1 MISPRLSILS
11 EEVGLVRIKA
21 ILGVIRA
28 PFLLLP
34 VTLVVAGSGAA
45 AFEGCWSWRNS
56 LIALVGLA
64 ALHAAVNVLNEI
76 IDYKTGIDFHTSR
89 TPFSGGSG
97 TLPAGLMKVR
107 GAWVVAVVS
116 IAIGG
121 SVGLY
126 FLGVYGTGFLPVVL
140 LGAVCVLGYANI
152 FARTGIGEIA
162 AGLGLGGLAVYGD
175 ALVQCGQAGALAA
188 AAGVPAFLMTFNLLL
203 LNEFPDEGPDRSGG
217 RRNLVLLFGRPAAA
231 KVYAA
236 AAIAVPVWITVLVV
250 VGWFPLAALVAVAPS
265 LLLVQGLT
273 WAFRTPNSPVPVS
286 ALAANVMWNLLTN
299 MALGIA
305 LLLAA

>member
-1 MISPRLSILS
+1 M
-11 EEVGLVRIKA
+11 VQIKA

-28 PFLLLP
+28 PFLALP
-34 VTLVVAGSGAA
+34 ATLIVAGAGAA
-45 AFEGCWSWRNS
+45 AFRGCWSWRNS

-76 IDYKTGIDFHTSR
+76 SDYKTGIDFHTSR

-97 TLPAGLMKVR
+97 TLPAGLMTP
-107 GAWVVAVVS
+107 GAASVVALVS

-121 SVGLY
+121 SIGLY
-126 FLGVYGTGFLPVVL
+126 FLWLYGKGFLPVVL
-140 LGAVCVLGYANI
+140 LGALCVLAYANI

-162 AGLGLGGLAVYGD
+162 AGLGLGSLAVYG
-175 ALVQCGQAGALAA
+175 AAFVQCGRAGALAA
-188 AAGVPAFLMTFNLLL
+188 VAGVPAFFMTFNLLL

-217 RRNLVLLFGRPAAA
+217 RRNLVLLLGRPLAA

-236 AAIAVPVWITVLVV
+236 AALAVPVWIAVFVV
-250 VGWFPLAALVAVAPS
+250 VGWFPLVALLAILPS
-265 LLLVQGLT
+265 LFVVKGLV
-273 WAFRTPNSPVPVS
+273 WAFRTPHSPVPIP
-286 ALAANVMWNLLTN
+286 ALAGNVMWNLLTN
-299 MALGIA
+299 LMLGIA

>member
-1 MISPRLSILS
+1 M
-11 EEVGLVRIKA
+11 VQIKA

-34 VTLVVAGSGAA
+34 VTLVVTGIGAA
-45 AFEGCWSWRNS
+45 AAEGCWSWRNS
-56 LIALVGLA
+56 LIALVGLV

-76 IDYKTGIDFHTSR
+76 SDYKTGIDFHTSR

-97 TLPAGLMKVR
+97 TLPAGLMSLHT
-107 GAWVVAVVS
+107 ASAVALVS

-121 SVGLY
+121 SIGLY
-126 FLGVYGTGFLPVVL
+126 FLSIYGAGFLPVVL
-140 LGAVCVLGYANI
+140 LGAVCVLAYANL

-162 AGLGLGGLAVYGD
+162 AGLGLGGLAVYG
-175 ALVQCGQAGALAA
+175 AAFVQCGRAGALAA
-188 AAGVPAFLMTFNLLL
+188 VAGVPAFLMTFNLLL

-217 RRNLVLLFGRPAAA
+217 RRNLVLLLGRPVAA

-236 AAIAVPVWITVLVV
+236 AALAVPVWIAGFVV
-250 VGWFPLAALVAVAPS
+250 VGWFPLVALLAILPS
-265 LLLVQGLT
+265 LFLVKGLA
-273 WAFRTPNSPVPVS
+273 WAFRSPNSVVPIT

-299 MALGIA
+299 LVLGIA
-305 LLLAA
+305 LLLAV